1 MSQEARFYCWN
12 DLPKERLTERLDR
25 RFITGERIM
34 LAHVYLKKGCLVPRH
49 SHENEQA
56 SYILEGSMLFKL
68 GVNLEQEKL
77 MKAGDVVIIPSHL
90 PHSAEALED
99 CLSLD
104 VFAPPRQ
111 DWIDGTD
118 HYLRQT

>member
-1 MSQEARFYCWN
+1 MSQDACFYRWN

-68 GVNLEQEKL
+68 GANLEQEKL
-77 MKAGDVVIIPSHL
+77 MKAGDVVIIPSYL